1 MSVNTVKKFGSKEFK
16 SFNGDNDYD
25 PSWKA
30 KAYQH
35 SAKVVAN
42 GIEVCWCDIDMSQR
56 THQSRVMD
64 ISTGHV
70 NDLAN
75 DIASNDLEVLP
86 TVEWNPK
93 LEKFTVLG
101 GHHRLTAINKLIN
114 ETHYRNLKA
123 WTKDFPVAV
132 LEFESDRDRIK
143 YLAADN
149 NHKPAKGHSLK
160 DAAHFL
166 QNLATAG
173 EFDNCPNEVAR
184 KKLAYALLGEFFP
197 RVIGKKKKEVYE
209 DSFNVIKAYK
219 NWGNEEIRE
228 EKANIWNIEPNQDTA
243 GNTAYV
249 NGNSSQWGNSVSNAL
264 NRHLKNLHN
273 GTVPA
278 QSKLGIKLL
287 AHVQMTDKKQE
298 SSFLKTLQSQR
309 KRVLDHAT
317 LKNKYLYEAAG
328 VACIEEIVF
337 VPQLLTT
344 KDVETKNMVNTWNT
358 VQKKFV

>member
-1 MSVNTVKKFGSKEFK
+1 MRKFGSKEFK

-30 KAYQH
+30 KAFQH
-35 SAKVVAN
+35 NAKVVAN
-42 GIEVCWCDIDMSQR
+42 GIEICWCDIDMNQR

-64 ISTGHV
+64 ISKGHV
-70 NDLAN
+70 NNLAN
-75 DIASNDLEVLP
+75 DIASNGLNILP
-86 TVEWNPK
+86 TVEWNPT
-93 LEKFTVLG
+93 LQKFSLLG
-101 GHHRLTAINKLIN
+101 GHHRVTAINKLMR
-114 ETHYRNLKA
+114 ETIYKNLKA

-132 LEFESDRDRIK
+132 LEFKSDRDRIK

-149 NHKPAKGHSLK
+149 NHKPARGHSLK

-173 EFDNCPNEVAR
+173 EFDNCPKDNEAAR
-184 KKLAYALLGEFFP
+184 KKLAYQLLSEFFP
-197 RVIGKKKKEVYE
+197 RVIGQKKKAVYE
-209 DSFNVIKAYK
+209 MSFNPIKTYK
-219 NWGNEEIRE
+219 NWSPNEIKE
-228 EKANIWNIEPNQDTA
+228 EKANVWNIEPDQDTA

-249 NGNSSQWGNSVSNAL
+249 NGNHTQWGNSVSNAL
-264 NRHLKNLHN
+264 NKHLKNLQN
-273 GTVPA
+273 GTVSA

-287 AHVQMTDKKQE
+287 AHVQMTDRTEQ

-309 KRVLDHAT
+309 KRVLDQAT

-358 VQKKFV
+358 AQKKFV